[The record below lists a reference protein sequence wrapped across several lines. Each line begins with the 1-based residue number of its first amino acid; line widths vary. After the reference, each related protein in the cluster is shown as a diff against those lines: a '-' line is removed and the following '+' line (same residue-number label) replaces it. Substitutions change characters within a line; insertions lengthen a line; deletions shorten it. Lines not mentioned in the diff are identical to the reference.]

1 MIIGLLI
8 NLNQNYQLA
17 EAANRTKADFLNI
30 ISQEVRNP
38 LTIILGYTPILKSH
52 EKMSKVKALINAFNN
67 KKISQDEFRTQL
79 DESLNELP
87 KYSLKIDA
95 SGKHLLALIN
105 DMLDLSKI
113 EAGMITAKG
122 EEIDLYLVMTKLYLP
137 FQFDANKKGLSI
149 NIRANGYKIYANIDK
164 FSKVLSILVDNA
176 IHYSDSGLIDIN
188 CLQNNDMIEIS
199 LTDTGVK

>member
-1 MIIGLLI
+1 
-8 NLNQNYQLA
+8 
-17 EAANRTKADFLNI
+17 
-30 ISQEVRNP
+30 
-38 LTIILGYTPILKSH
+38 
-52 EKMSKVKALINAFNN
+52 MSKVKALINALNN
-67 KKISQDEFRTQL
+67 KKISQDELRTQL
-79 DESLNELP
+79 DESLNELS
-87 KYSLKIDA
+87 KYSLKIEA

-122 EEIDLYLVMTKLYLP
+122 EEIDLYLVMTKLSQPFQFDANKKLSQP

-149 NIRANGYKIYANIDK
+149 NIRANGYKIYADIDK

-199 LTDTGVK
+199 VTDTGVK